1 MPEHRR
7 RIERISVHAFE
18 IPTDAP
24 ESDGTFAWQATTIVV
39 VELAC
44 DGRIGLGY
52 TYGPLAV
59 ATVIVRELSEIV
71 RDSDPLIPARTWQT
85 MHESLRN
92 AGQSGIGAMAIAAVD
107 IALHDLR
114 ARLLDVSLAVAL
126 GAVRETVPIYGSGG
140 FTSYPAQRLAEQ
152 LSDWVRQG
160 IARVKIKVGRE
171 PQQDGE
177 RLAVAREAIGPDVE
191 LMVDANGA
199 FSADAAIAWTRR
211 YAEFDVRWFE
221 EPVSQDDPTGLQRVR
236 EHAPPGMAIASG
248 EYTWSRY
255 GSARLLQADA
265 VDVLQADVTRC
276 CGPTEL
282 ARIDALCAAAGK
294 PLSLHCAPAISAQVG
309 CALTQL
315 LHLEYF
321 HDHQRIERMLF
332 DGVLSPAD
340 GALAPDL
347 SRPGHGLALRR
358 ADAERY
364 AVSSA

>member
-1 MPEHRR
+1 MPERRHRV
-7 RIERISVHAFE
+7 ERVSIQAFE

-39 VELAC
+39 VELVC
-44 DGRIGLGY
+44 DGHAGLGY
-52 TYGPLAV
+52 TYGPRAV
-59 ATVIVRELSEIV
+59 ATVIEHELSGIV
-71 RDSDPLIPARTWQT
+71 RGSDPLTPARTWQA
-85 MHESLRN
+85 MHAALRN

-114 ARLLDVSLAVAL
+114 ARLLGVSLAIAL
-126 GAVRETVPIYGSGG
+126 GAVREAVPIYGSGG
-140 FTSYPAQRLAEQ
+140 FTSYPAQRLAAQ
-152 LSDWVRQG
+152 LSDWVRQS

-171 PQQDGE
+171 PQQDGG
-177 RLAVAREAIGPDVE
+177 RLMVAREAIGPDVE

-199 FSADAAIAWTRR
+199 FSADAAIAWARR

-221 EPVSQDDPTGLQRVR
+221 EPVSQDDPAGLRRVR
-236 EHAPPGMAIASG
+236 ERAPPGMAIASG

-276 CGPTEL
+276 SGPTEL
-282 ARIDALCAAAGK
+282 ARIDALCAAAGR
-294 PLSLHCAPAISAQVG
+294 PLSLHCAPGISAHVG

-321 HDHQRIERMLF
+321 HDHQRVERMLF
-332 DGVLSPAD
+332 DGVLSPEG
-340 GALAPDL
+340 GALAPDP
-347 SRPGHGLALRR
+347 SRPGHGLELKR

-364 AVSSA
+364 AVG